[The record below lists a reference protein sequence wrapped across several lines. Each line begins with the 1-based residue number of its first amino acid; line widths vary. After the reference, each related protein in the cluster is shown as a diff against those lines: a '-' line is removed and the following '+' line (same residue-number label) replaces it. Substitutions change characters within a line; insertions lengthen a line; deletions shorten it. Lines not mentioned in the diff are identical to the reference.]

1 MSFTSTKMMQKAG
14 VVSRTPVVRS
24 AHQVRQQARSAKHQA
39 APSVVAAVVPQQQL
53 SAAARRASLACRV
66 AAAEAPAAAG
76 ADSSSSSASSVRG
89 DIRNIAIIAHVDHGK
104 TTLVDSMLKQSKVF
118 RANQDMAERVMDSNA
133 LERERGITIL
143 AKNTAI
149 RFKGVKINVIDTP
162 GHADFGGEVERV
174 LNMCDGVLLL
184 VDSVEGPMPQTRF
197 VTKKALALNKK
208 VVVVVNKIDKPAARP
223 EWVVDSTFELFMDL
237 GATDEQCDFPVVYA
251 SGVNGIAGMSP
262 DTMSETLE
270 PLFDTVVR
278 EVAPP
283 AVAFEQPLQM
293 LVTNIDYDEHKG
305 RIAIGRVSAGT
316 VKKGI
321 PLSIC
326 SSLEPGKVRPGKVNE
341 LFVRPGKVNE
351 LFVYDNFSRIPVE
364 EVQAGDICAVTGIQ
378 DIGIGETLCSK
389 ESPVALP
396 TIKVEEP
403 TVSMTFKVNTSPFAG
418 KEGKFV
424 TSRNLKDRLDRELER
439 NLAMKVEPGE
449 TADAFVVSGRGTL
462 HLGILIESMR
472 REGYEFEIGPPKVIT
487 REVDGHKCEPYEEA
501 IVEVPEQY
509 VGSVVELFAQRKGE
523 MQDMQ
528 PSIEG
533 TTRLTFKI
541 ATRGLLGL
549 KNALL
554 TATRGL
560 GLLNTIFDS
569 YRPVA
574 GEISMR
580 EQGSLIAFETG
591 QVTAYAIETAQERGQ
606 LFCRPGDQVYEGQV
620 VGVYNKS
627 GDLKLNVCKAKALT
641 NMRASQS
648 EKKVALDEARIMGLD
663 DALEYITDDEQVE
676 VTPLSI
682 RIRKDPSAKPS
693 RGGSRR

>member
-1 MSFTSTKMMQKAG
+1 MSFASTKMMQKAG
-14 VVSRTPVVRS
+14 VVTKIPVLRCGS
-24 AHQVRQQARSAKHQA
+24 QARQQTRSTRHQA
-39 APSVVAAVVPQQQL
+39 AVSVVAAVVPQQQL
-53 SAAARRASLACRV
+53 TAAARRANLACRV

-76 ADSSSSSASSVRG
+76 ADSSNSSNVRG

-104 TTLVDSMLKQSKVF
+104 TTMVDSMLKQSKVF

-149 RFKGVKINVIDTP
+149 RYNGVKINVIDTP

-208 VVVVVNKIDKPAARP
+208 VVVVVNKIDRPAARP

-237 GATDEQCDFPVVYA
+237 GASDEQCDFPVVYA

-262 DTMSETLE
+262 DGLADDLQ
-270 PLFDTVVR
+270 PLFDTIVR

-283 AVAFEQPLQM
+283 AVAFEQPLQL

-316 VKKGI
+316 ITKGAQ
-321 PLSIC
+321 LAIC

-341 LFVRPGKVNE
+341 LFV
-351 LFVYDNFSRIPVE
+351 YDNFSRVGVD

-418 KEGKFV
+418 KEGKYV
-424 TSRNLKDRLDRELER
+424 TSRNIRDRLDRELER
-439 NLAMKVEPGE
+439 NLAMRVEPGE

-487 REVDGHKCEPYEEA
+487 REVDGAKCEPYEEA
-501 IVEVPEQY
+501 VVEVPEAY
-509 VGSVVELFAQRKGE
+509 VGPVVELFAQRKGE

-554 TATRGL
+554 TATRGM
-560 GLLNTIFDS
+560 GLLNTLFDC

-574 GEISMR
+574 GEINMR
-580 EQGSLIAFETG
+580 ENGSLVAFETG

-627 GDLKLNVCKAKALT
+627 GDLKINVCKAKALT

-682 RIRKDPSAKPS
+682 RIRKDPSAKQT
-693 RGGSRR
+693 RGRR